1 MDLENYGTHRESERL
16 VCRAV
21 VSPTHLRL
29 KPQWWARDWGF
40 RSPAGRGNWDSD
52 HERVG
57 GPIVDVVVVVC
68 CCCNRG
74 NREAVGPA
82 SMSYPSWPLG
92 QCPWEPAGFPRLQWE
107 RMIPPIPPLRRP
119 LRLALPCVGLDAACH
134 AAVQMGVAVDPVYV
148 WDIDHRL
155 WDPLLHL
162 HGLARA
168 RAFNLGDEGDLQMV
182 RLDDLQ
188 RVDGI
193 ISGPP
198 CQPSSRIGSKKRRQ
212 DARACIWDITV
223 DIIIRQGHLGAWF
236 FILENVPGI
245 ADREKDETHQ
255 SLQPSILEST
265 LSRLRTESPMWTVN
279 VWKLNSASYVPQDR
293 PRFYVV
299 GINQQCARGAP
310 CPPCL
315 PPRPQPHIF
324 PEILHQGLP
333 RFTEHHLCS
342 QQQQNLQMYKEHLAH
357 REPTVL
363 STDSGDQPVFLAAV
377 EVDRN
382 PSRSWGSCVRVD
394 GLISTLRCGHES
406 TWLLA
411 WTAEGHLTLSRGLHP
426 LERLALQGLPPEL
439 GASMSKSLLVHAT
452 GNCFTAP
459 VVGAVLSQVM
469 RHIMG
474 HEVLERPVAN
484 SEASRLKELMLLR
497 LRREI
502 ALLDATTREYRAM
515 AASTKPPGV

>member
-1 MDLENYGTHRESERL
+1 
-16 VCRAV
+16 
-21 VSPTHLRL
+21 
-29 KPQWWARDWGF
+29 
-40 RSPAGRGNWDSD
+40 
-52 HERVG
+52 
-57 GPIVDVVVVVC
+57 
-68 CCCNRG
+68 
-74 NREAVGPA
+74 
-82 SMSYPSWPLG
+82 
-92 QCPWEPAGFPRLQWE
+92 
-107 RMIPPIPPLRRP
+107 
-119 LRLALPCVGLDAACH
+119 
-134 AAVQMGVAVDPVYV
+134 MGVTVDPVYV

-168 RAFNLGDEGDLQMV
+168 QAFNIGDEGDLKLV
-182 RLDDLQ
+182 RIEDLQ

-198 CQPSSRIGSKKRRQ
+198 CQPNSRIGSKKRRQ
-212 DARACIWDITV
+212 DSRAGIWDITI

-245 ADREKDETHQ
+245 ADHEKDEA
-255 SLQPSILEST
+255 LQPSILDST
-265 LSRLRTESPMWTVN
+265 LSKLRTEAPMWMVN
-279 VWKLNSASYVPQDR
+279 VWTLNSASYVPQDR
-293 PRFYVV
+293 QRIYVV

-310 CPPCL
+310 CPPCPL
-315 PPRPQPHIF
+315 RPQPHIF
-324 PEILHQGLP
+324 SEILHQGLP
-333 RFTEHHLCS
+333 RFNEHHLCS
-342 QQQQNLQMYKEHLAH
+342 QQRQNLQMYKEHLAH
-357 REPTVL
+357 RKPADC
-363 STDSGDQPVFLAAV
+363 STASGDQPVFLAAV

-411 WTAEGHLTLSRGLHP
+411 WTAKGHLALSRGLHP

-439 GASMSKSLLVHAT
+439 GTSMSKSLLVHAT

-474 HEVLERPVAN
+474 QEVPEQPLGN

-497 LRREI
+497 LRNDI
-502 ALLDATTREYRAM
+502 ALLNATARVYRAM
-515 AASTKPPGV
+515 AASAGPPGV